1 MREIAGLFFIF
12 ARLGCIAFGGGYT
25 LLPLLQRE
33 FVKKRGWV
41 SADEILRYYTIAQIT
56 PGVIA
61 VNLATFIGYKRAGSA
76 GGIAATLGFVLPSSL
91 AVVGIALTLKGFSQI
106 AAVRHCFNGVKIAAC
121 ALVIDTVLNLMRQIP
136 KKEASVPQN
145 AAALL
150 LFALS
155 FFFSAFFAVNPVFI
169 IAAAALAAFLPFFK
183 KADGETG

>member
-1 MREIAGLFFIF
+1 MREVARLFFIF

-41 SADEILRYYTIAQIT
+41 SGDEVMRYYTIAQIT

-76 GGIAATLGFVLPSSL
+76 GGIAATLGFIMPSSL
-91 AVVGIALTLKGFSQI
+91 AVAGIALALKDFSEI
-106 AAVRHCFNGVKIAAC
+106 AAVRHCFNGVKIAAG
-121 ALVIDTVLNLMRQIP
+121 ALVVDTVLNLVCRIP
-136 KKEASVPQN
+136 KKEAGLPQN

-169 IAAAALAAFLPFFK
+169 IAAAAVAGFLPFLRPR
-183 KADGETG
+183 